1 MISSFNLI
9 VLILATISLFLYGL
23 RGFSDEIKN
32 LNSDSFK
39 DRLANISS
47 HRFKAFL
54 LGAVFTGI
62 IQSSSAVT
70 SIIVALVDSGMLT
83 FKHSLALM
91 LGSNV
96 GTTTTAW
103 LVTFKL
109 NNIGPYFIVLG
120 TIISA
125 MPIRAHLY
133 GKSIFYFGF
142 ILFSLDLINDVLQT
156 SEHQKL
162 IAQWLIHAENPFL
175 GIFIGILATVLLQSS
190 SLVGG
195 LVILLATQQLIQ
207 LDSAIVIIIGC
218 NVGTTSTA
226 LYSSIRMSKLAKRSA
241 LANLTF
247 NVFGLILFLPL
258 LTLLSSIV
266 MQLDNRLEFQVAY
279 AHLIF
284 NLTTAMMVL
293 PFMNKI
299 SAYFSRGLQ
308 LNGESNLNA

>member
-1 MISSFNLI
+1 MISTFNLI

-32 LNSDSFK
+32 LNSDTFK
-39 DRLANISS
+39 TKLDKLSS
-47 HRFKAFL
+47 NKLKAFI

-70 SIIVALVDSGMLT
+70 AITVALVDSGMLA

-142 ILFSLDLINDVLQT
+142 ILFSLDLIQDALQT
-156 SEHQKL
+156 
-162 IAQWLIHAENPFL
+162 AENQQIIIEWLSHASNPLL
-175 GIFIGILATVLLQSS
+175 GVLMGVLATILLQSS
-190 SLVGG
+190 SLVSG
-195 LVILLATQQLIQ
+195 LIIILATQNLIQ
-207 LDSAIVIIIGC
+207 LDSAIAIIMGC

-226 LYSSIRMSKLAKRSA
+226 LYSSIRMNKLAKRSA
-241 LANLTF
+241 LANFSF
-247 NVFGLILFLPL
+247 NIIGLIFFLPL
-258 LTLLSSIV
+258 LSILSSLV
-266 MQLDNRLEFQVAY
+266 MQLDARLEFQVAF

-284 NLTTAMMVL
+284 NLTTALMIL
-293 PFMNKI
+293 PFLDAF
-299 SAYFSRGLQ
+299 SAYFSKGIA
-308 LNGESNLNA
+308 LNGQSKLNT